1 MMRTDS
7 VWLGVAE
14 GADEPLSPC
23 YTSSSI
29 SHMPRTPASAVIVA
43 TSSLGSRRERRD
55 QGHGPEFST
64 SNASGRDV
72 RWSPAPA
79 RRDSLRSAGPV
90 GGGLWEARAQRGW
103 DPAQEPASS
112 GPEQV
117 RQRTRPADP
126 VRLTGQCP
134 PRPSARWPGHAPGSF
149 CSGVAGPSVP
159 GACARGRHVRE
170 GRRGCD
176 PGDTWAL
183 KPEPIL

>member
-1 MMRTDS
+1 MRTDS

-90 GGGLWEARAQRGW
+90 CVCGGG
-103 DPAQEPASS
+103 
-112 GPEQV
+112 GP
-117 RQRTRPADP
+117 
-126 VRLTGQCP
+126 
-134 PRPSARWPGHAPGSF
+134 PGSPRTARV
-149 CSGVAGPSVP
+149 GPRAGTCLVPSRA
-159 GACARGRHVRE
+159 GASAHPPCRPCAAHGPVSSPPFSALARSRPWQLLQWCGRALRAWSLCKGQARERGKE
-170 GRRGCD
+170 GMRS
-176 PGDTWAL
+176 W
-183 KPEPIL
+183 

>member
-1 MMRTDS
+1 MRTDS

-90 GGGLWEARAQRGW
+90 GGAASGK
-103 DPAQEPASS
+103 PAHSEGGTP
-112 GPEQV
+112 
-117 RQRTRPADP
+117 RRN
-126 VRLTGQCP
+126 L
-134 PRPSARWPGHAPGSF
+134 PRPVPSRCVSAPALPTLCGSRASVLPALQCAGQVTPPAASAAEWPGPPCLELVQG
-149 CSGVAGPSVP
+149 AG
-159 GACARGRHVRE
+159 
-170 GRRGCD
+170 
-176 PGDTWAL
+176 T
-183 KPEPIL
+183 